1 MLKTVALKSF
11 IERQRQRGYAGG
23 VKALLA
29 VAAFLL
35 IGLAE
40 AAPPPSP
47 PPLLPSQPDNQLLVE
62 LLNRID
68 RLEDEMRRLRGDL
81 ELYRH
86 QHQNLA
92 RRVQALEKS
101 GGGAAAEEAPAAEE
115 PTSEPATESETIPLQ
130 PAPPIPPPA
139 TATPPPLNLPPGAAS
154 QPSAR
159 VIPSAPTPAPATQP
173 TPGQSLGTPLTPEE
187 QSAYKTAIDT
197 LREGRYEEATNQLQ
211 GFLARYPSSPL
222 AGDAQYWLGE
232 SYYVLREFERAR
244 QAFLSLGI
252 DHPDNKHLADA
263 MLRLAYIYDDSGD
276 KTKAREVLQKLME
289 TYPDSRAAGL
299 ARQRLQTLR

>member
-1 MLKTVALKSF
+1 MQKIVVLKSF
-11 IERQRQRGYAGG
+11 IERHPRRGYAGG
-23 VKALLA
+23 ARALLA
-29 VAAFLL
+29 VAALL
-35 IGLAE
+35 LLVGLAE

-47 PPLLPSQPDNQLLVE
+47 PPLVPSRPDNQLLVD

-68 RLEDEMRRLRGDL
+68 RLEDEVRRLRGDL

-92 RRVQALEKS
+92 RRVQSLEKS
-101 GGGAAAEEAPAAEE
+101 GGDAAEAPAAEE
-115 PTSEPATESETIPLQ
+115 PATEPETIPLQ
-130 PAPPIPPPA
+130 PALPIPPPT

-159 VIPSAPTPAPATQP
+159 VIPSAPTTAPATQP
-173 TPGQSLGTPLTPEE
+173 SPGQSLGTPLTPEE

-252 DHPDNKHLADA
+252 DHPDSKHLADA
-263 MLRLAYIYDDSGD
+263 MLRLGYIYDDSGD
-276 KTKAREVLQKLME
+276 KTRAREVLQKLTE
-289 TYPDSRAAGL
+289 AYPDSRAAGL

>member
-1 MLKTVALKSF
+1 MLKIVVLKSF
-11 IERQRQRGYAGG
+11 IKRYRRRNSAGIAR
-23 VKALLA
+23 ALLA
-29 VAAFLL
+29 AAALL
-35 IGLAE
+35 LVGSAA
-40 AAPPPSP
+40 AAPPLPP
-47 PPLLPSQPDNQLLVE
+47 PPLTSSRPDNQAVVD

-68 RLEDEMRRLRGDL
+68 RLEEEVRRLRGDL

-86 QHQNLA
+86 QNQNLTH
-92 RRVQALEKS
+92 RVQTMEKS
-101 GGGAAAEEAPAAEE
+101 SGAEAPAAEE
-115 PTSEPATESETIPLQ
+115 RASEPATEPETIPLQ
-130 PAPPIPPPA
+130 PAPPIPPPT

-154 QPSAR
+154 QPPAR
-159 VIPSAPTPAPATQP
+159 IIPSAPTAEPATQAP
-173 TPGQSLGTPLTPEE
+173 SSRQPLGAPLTPEE
-187 QSAYKTAIDT
+187 QSAYKAAIDT

-211 GFLARYPSSPL
+211 GFLARYASSSL

-232 SYYVLREFERAR
+232 SYYLLREFERAK

-263 MLRLAYIYDDSGD
+263 MLRLGYIYDDTGD
-276 KTKAREVLQKLME
+276 KAKAREVLQKLME

>member
-1 MLKTVALKSF
+1 MSKIVVLKSF
-11 IERQRQRGYAGG
+11 IERHRPHACADTAR
-23 VKALLA
+23 ALLA
-29 VAAFLL
+29 VAAVLL
-35 IGLAE
+35 VGPAVV
-40 AAPPPSP
+40 AAPPLP
-47 PPLLPSQPDNQLLVE
+47 PPLVTPRADNQALVD

-68 RLEDEMRRLRGDL
+68 RLEEEVRRLRGDL

-86 QHQNLA
+86 QNQNLA
-92 RRVQALEKS
+92 RRVQTLEKS
-101 GGGAAAEEAPAAEE
+101 GGAEAPATEE
-115 PTSEPATESETIPLQ
+115 PASESAAEPETIPLQ
-130 PAPPIPPPA
+130 PAPPIPPP
-139 TATPPPLNLPPGAAS
+139 TTTTPPPLNLPPGAAS
-154 QPSAR
+154 QPSSR
-159 VIPSAPTPAPATQP
+159 VIPSAPTTAPATQAP
-173 TPGQSLGTPLTPEE
+173 SSRQSLGAPLTPEE
-187 QSAYKTAIDT
+187 QTAYKTAIET

-211 GFLARYPSSPL
+211 GFLARYPSSNL

-252 DHPDNKHLADA
+252 DHPDNRHLADA
-263 MLRLAYIYDDSGD
+263 MLRLGYIYDDTGD

>member
-1 MLKTVALKSF
+1 MLKIVVLKSF
-11 IERQRQRGYAGG
+11 IERRRFDVAGTA
-23 VKALLA
+23 KALLA

-35 IGLAE
+35 VGPAT
-40 AAPPPSP
+40 AAPPLP
-47 PPLLPSQPDNQLLVE
+47 PPLVTSRPDNQAVMD

-68 RLEDEMRRLRGDL
+68 RLEEEVRRLRGDL

-86 QHQNLA
+86 QNQNLV
-92 RRVQALEKS
+92 RRVQTLEKS
-101 GGGAAAEEAPAAEE
+101 GGSEAPAAEE
-115 PTSEPATESETIPLQ
+115 PASEPATEPETIQLQ
-130 PAPPIPPPA
+130 PAPPIPPPT

-154 QPSAR
+154 QPPAR
-159 VIPSAPTPAPATQP
+159 VIPSAPSTAPTTQTPSSRQP
-173 TPGQSLGTPLTPEE
+173 LVAPLTPEE
-187 QSAYKTAIDT
+187 QSAYKAAIDT

-211 GFLARYPSSPL
+211 GFLARYPSSNL

-244 QAFLSLGI
+244 QSFLSLGI

-263 MLRLAYIYDDSGD
+263 MLRLGYIYDDTGD
-276 KTKAREVLQKLME
+276 KAKAREVLQKLME